1 MSTTATADVMDQL
14 AGLAPDSPLALLRR
28 QRPDVVRHLQ
38 GSDEAIFAPRDD
50 GGLTPAERA
59 AAALRVAVLLRDAAL
74 QEHYRARLDA
84 LDAGQRLA
92 PSALGGSPAARTG
105 DGRPSLRMSSA

>member
-1 MSTTATADVMDQL
+1 MDQL

-50 GGLTPAERA
+50 GGLTVAERA
-59 AAALRVAVLLRDAAL
+59 AAALRIAVLLRDARL
-74 QEHYRARLDA
+74 Q
-84 LDAGQRLA
+84 
-92 PSALGGSPAARTG
+92 SALPRPARGARSPAEAWRRVRPAAPPALRTVG
-105 DGRPSLRMSSA
+105 GRPFLRMWNA